1 MNKWFTNNLKIKSYK
16 KGDPGYD
23 NKTMRAS
30 NTLIK
35 KYENS
40 FLKQETGYLTNFRSS
55 GPELFC

>member
-40 FLKQETGYLTNFRSS
+40 FLKQETGYLTK
-55 GPELFC
+55 L